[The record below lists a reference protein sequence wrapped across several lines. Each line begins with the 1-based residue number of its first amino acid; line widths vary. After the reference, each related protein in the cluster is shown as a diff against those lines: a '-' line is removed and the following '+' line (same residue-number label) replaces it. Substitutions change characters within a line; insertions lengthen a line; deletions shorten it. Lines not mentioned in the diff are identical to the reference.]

1 MFTSLFNVSDFVF
14 LNGLLLSFDITL
26 QGRKFGCNSPYTI
39 SYFVKVTYDTLYL
52 DKFILAFL
60 SLSIAAPQHSHSKIL
75 SDNDNLGLI

>member
-1 MFTSLFNVSDFVF
+1 MFTSLFYVFDFVF
-14 LNGLLLSFDITL
+14 LLDILLSFDITL
-26 QGRKFGCNSPYTI
+26 QGRKFGCNSPYTV

-75 SDNDNLGLI
+75 SDSDNLGLI